1 MVQTRSRTPVV
12 VGLIATFAPLG
23 LLLSNTDWFLTRE
36 GYLDPWNYVGL
47 FQQYL
52 DPDYLP
58 EDYKLARLPWILAG
72 ALVANVGTPV
82 TAAYVLHGAFLS
94 ATSCALFVG
103 LYALLQRPALAGVVS
118 LAFGFYTHAHGSG
131 GWDYHNTGAGAFF
144 VATFALLAL
153 PAATEGM
160 RVMLVAAGAM
170 AALAVHT
177 NVTLVNFLPAL
188 IFVHMQVVK
197 LRTAGRSSP
206 GLVERLGWGLLGGLL
221 VTSLLGLVNWWVGRD
236 FLFFGRLLSIVLRF
250 VSDTS
255 NVEMFHQPWSS
266 GWLFTARYLALP
278 GAVFLAG
285 VVFMVADRAGRTSS
299 DRIAGALVT
308 QHVVM
313 VLVWIAW
320 QTAGQLALDW
330 DYFAYVLI
338 PGCFIAIGGLLS
350 RGWPEWCERHWLITM
365 VASMVLIGG
374 FLVVE
379 SIPAVRLTAAAT
391 ASNIFLW
398 GSLVLLVPFLVYR
411 WRPSLISAAL
421 VVVTFA
427 VGNRLVAPGRSDYF
441 AADTCKVQPTVYG
454 AIVDAATW
462 LMTEAD
468 PLYTRARIWF
478 DEEEIVQPLENCRV
492 RLGHMAN
499 SIATMASVSYV
510 ARAFPLA
517 GLDALPDGAVTAL
530 TGDRILVIISNSP
543 APLEAWTRRIAA
555 MGLTHAEI
563 QSHRVQMLASGFT
576 LHAWSVS
583 AGSP

>member
-1 MVQTRSRTPVV
+1 VVQTRSRTPIV

-72 ALVANVGTPV
+72 ALAAQVGTSV

-103 LYALLQRPALAGVVS
+103 LFALLQRPALAGVVS
-118 LAFGFYTHAHGSG
+118 LSLGFYTHAHGSG

-144 VATFALLAL
+144 LATFALLTL
-153 PAATEGM
+153 PAAIDGL
-160 RVMLVAAGAM
+160 RVVLVAAGAM

-188 IFVHMQVVK
+188 IFVHIQVVK

-221 VTSLLGLVNWWVGRD
+221 VTSVLGLVNWWVGRD
-236 FLFFGRLLSIVLRF
+236 FLFYGRLLSVVLRF

-255 NVEMFHQPWSS
+255 NVEVFHQPWSS

-285 VVFMVADRAGRTSS
+285 IIFMVANGARGTSS
-299 DRIAGALVT
+299 GRIAGALVA

-313 VLVWIAW
+313 VLVWLAW
-320 QTAGQLALDW
+320 QTAGQLALNW

-350 RGWPEWCERHWLITM
+350 RGWPDWYERHWLIS
-365 VASMVLIGG
+365 VVGSIVLIGG

-379 SIPAVRLTAAAT
+379 SIPAVRLIAAAM
-391 ASNIFLW
+391 ASNIFIW
-398 GSLVLLVPFLVYR
+398 GSLVLLVPFLAYR

-427 VGNRLVAPGRSDYF
+427 VGNRLVAPGYPDYF
-441 AADTCKVQPTVYG
+441 ATDPCKVQPTVYG
-454 AIVDAATW
+454 AIADAASW
-462 LMTEAD
+462 LMTDVD

-478 DEEEIVQPLENCRV
+478 DENEIVQPVENCPV

-499 SIATMASVSYV
+499 SIATMASMRYV
-510 ARAFPLA
+510 AQAFPLP
-517 GLDALPDGAVTAL
+517 GIDAVPDGAVAAL
-530 TGDRILVIISNSP
+530 TADGILVIISNSP
-543 APLEAWTRRIAA
+543 AHLDAWGRRIAA

-563 QSHRVQMLASGFT
+563 QSHRIPMLASGFT
-576 LHAWSVS
+576 IHAWSIHS
-583 AGSP
+583 AAQ